1 MRLSPLL
8 PILDPPALGLRP
20 QQALALACARWPQQ
34 LLLRTRELPAVDEP
48 HWLQLFESQYPGLL
62 IANLGQAKPGRA
74 TTLRHYPQGSHPL
87 RGPSVF
93 GMSAHSLAAVEQAC
107 AAGAAWILLSPL
119 RPTPSHHGHPGMTS
133 DLRTQ
138 CVAAARDA
146 GLQVFG
152 LGGLGPTDLAWAQTE
167 GLDGVAG
174 IRSFF
179 S

>member
-34 LLLRTRELPAVDEP
+34 LLLRTRELPAGDET

-62 IANLGQAKPGRA
+62 IANPGQAQPGRA
-74 TTLRHYPQGSHPL
+74 TTLRHYPQGRHPL
-87 RGPSVF
+87 RGPSAF
-93 GMSAHSLAAVEQAC
+93 GMSAHSLVAVEQAC
-107 AAGAAWILLSPL
+107 AAGASWILLSPM
-119 RPTPSHHGHPGMTS
+119 RATASHPGIPAL
-133 DLRTQ
+133 DAAQRAL
-138 CVAAARDA
+138 CVAAGKRSQV
-146 GLQVFG
+146 QVFG
-152 LGGLGPTDLAWAQTE
+152 LGGLGPHDLPWAQAE